1 MAKKFYDIIPLQ
13 DKTIQDKTIFKNP
26 SLKTPTAKGAVFFLI
41 LLVLV
46 VGVFGLFFFAK
57 IEIEIWPTTELLT
70 LEKEIT
76 IDSKAEKS
84 DFEKGIFLAKVFETQ
99 KSASREFPATGK
111 FLKKEK
117 ARGILTVYNGY
128 SVSPLSLIP
137 SRFISADG
145 KLFWSTKTIT
155 IPGATYEKG
164 KLIPGKLEVEV
175 QAAEPGEEYN
185 IEPSTFALP
194 ALAGSPLYT
203 AVYAKSFSP
212 MVGGFIGQVSQVT
225 KEDLEKA
232 KNILVEEAENKGK
245 EFLKETLP
253 EDFVLME
260 QTISQQILEA
270 KSSIEVGVEAESFN
284 EQVKVKLEGL
294 GFKKSELDE
303 FVREII
309 SLNIKEGE
317 KFQEKSL
324 EVNYSLLNLPS
335 TTFLEKVVL
344 GLEIKTKVYSDID
357 EEGLKKALL
366 GKSLK
371 ETKLFLDNLK
381 GIERIEV
388 KSWPFFSKKI
398 PEDINKVK
406 IRLNID

>member
-1 MAKKFYDIIPLQ
+1 MEKKFYDIIPPRNKTRQ
-13 DKTIQDKTIFKNP
+13 DKTILENP
-26 SLKTPTAKGAVFFLI
+26 SFKTPTARGAVFFLI
-41 LLVLV
+41 LLVLAA
-46 VGVFGLFFFAK
+46 GVFGLFFFTK
-57 IEIEIWPTTELLT
+57 IEIKIWPSTEFLI

-76 IDSKAEKS
+76 IDSEAEKS
-84 DFEKGIFLAKVFETQ
+84 DIEKGILLAEVFETQ
-99 KSASREFPATGK
+99 KSASGEFPATGK

-117 ARGILTVYNGY
+117 ARGILTVYNGF
-128 SVSPLSLIP
+128 SVSSRSLIP

-145 KLFWSTKTIT
+145 KLFWSTKTVT
-155 IPGATYEKG
+155 IPGAKYEKG

-175 QAAEPGEEYN
+175 EAAESGEEYN

-194 ALAGSPLYT
+194 ALAGSSSYT
-203 AVYAKSFSP
+203 TIYAKSFSP
-212 MVGGFIGQVSQVT
+212 MAGGFIGQVSQVT

-245 EFLKETLP
+245 EFLRETLP
-253 EDFVLME
+253 KDFVLAE
-260 QTISQQILEA
+260 QTISQQIIEA
-270 KSSIEVGVEAESFN
+270 KGLAEIGAEAELFN

-294 GFKKSELDE
+294 GFKKLELEE
-303 FVREII
+303 FARKII
-309 SLNIKEGE
+309 SLNIEEGK
-317 KFQEKSL
+317 KFQEKSI
-324 EVNYSLLNLPS
+324 EINYSFLNLPS
-335 TTFLEKVVL
+335 TTFLGKVVL
-344 GLEIKTKVYSDID
+344 SLEIKAKIYSDID

-406 IRLNID
+406 IRLNVD

>member
-1 MAKKFYDIIPLQ
+1 MAKKFYDIIPSQ
-13 DKTIQDKTIFKNP
+13 DKTRQEENP
-26 SLKTPTAKGAVFFLI
+26 SLKTPIGKGAVFFLI
-41 LLVLV
+41 FLVLA

-57 IEIEIWPTTELLT
+57 IEIEIWPITGLLT
-70 LEKEIT
+70 LKKEIT
-76 IDSKAEKS
+76 IDPKAEKS
-84 DFEKGIFLAKVFETQ
+84 DFEKGIFSAKVFETQ

-117 ARGILTVYNGY
+117 ARGILTIYNGY
-128 SVSPLSLIP
+128 SVSSRSLIP

-203 AVYAKSFSP
+203 AIYAKSFSP
-212 MVGGFIGQVSQVT
+212 MAGGFIGQVSQVT

-232 KNILVEEAENKGK
+232 KNILVGEAENKGR
-245 EFLKETLP
+245 EFLRETFP
-253 EDFVLME
+253 KDFVLAE
-260 QTISQQILEA
+260 ETISQQILEVNGSMEA
-270 KSSIEVGVEAESFN
+270 GAEAESFN

-294 GFKKSELDE
+294 GFKKSELEE
-303 FVREII
+303 FAREII
-309 SLNIKEGE
+309 SLNIEEGK
-317 KFQEKSL
+317 KFQEKSV
-324 EVNYSLLNLPS
+324 EINYSLLNLPS
-335 TTFLEKVVL
+335 TTSLGKVVL
-344 GLEIKTKVYSDID
+344 GLEIKTKIYSDID

-381 GIERIEV
+381 GIERIEI
-388 KSWPFFSKKI
+388 KSWSFFSKKI
-398 PEDINKVK
+398 PEDIDKVK
-406 IRLNID
+406 LRLNID

>member
-1 MAKKFYDIIPLQ
+1 MAKKFYDIIPPQ
-13 DKTIQDKTIFKNP
+13 GKTIQDKTILENP
-26 SLKTPTAKGAVFFLI
+26 SLKTPTARGAVFFLI

-46 VGVFGLFFFAK
+46 VGIFGLFFFAK
-57 IEIEIWPTTELLT
+57 IEIEIWPATELLT

-76 IDSKAEKS
+76 IDPKAEKS
-84 DFEKGIFLAKVFETQ
+84 DFEKGIFSANIFETQ
-99 KSASREFPATGK
+99 KSDSREFSATGK

-128 SVSPLSLIP
+128 SASPRSLIP

-145 KLFWSTKTIT
+145 KLFWSTKKVI

-164 KLIPGKLEVEV
+164 KLIPGKVEIEV

-203 AVYAKSFSP
+203 TVYAKSFSP
-212 MVGGFIGQVSQVT
+212 MAGGFIGQVSQVT

-232 KNILVEEAENKGK
+232 KNILIEEAENKGK

-253 EDFVLME
+253 KDFVLVE

-270 KSSIEVGVEAESFN
+270 KSSVEVGAEAESFN

-309 SLNIKEGE
+309 SLNIKEDK
-317 KFQEKSL
+317 KFQEKSI
-324 EVNYSLLNLPS
+324 EINYSVLSLPS

-344 GLEIKTKVYSDID
+344 GLKIKTKVYSDIN

-388 KSWPFFSKKI
+388 KSWPFFGKKI
-398 PEDINKVK
+398 PEDMNKVK
-406 IRLNID
+406 LRFNID